1 MRESALRCLLAPA
14 CRPQAHLD
22 AVYGLLGALGGA
34 AVAGAAAYW
43 GPLQLQ
49 NRARREAEAER
60 ALAQAEAAETQRLE
74 LLRAQVARVVLV
86 RRSIA
91 VWDDLLNR
99 TFRAVRNERH
109 ADPEEFRQAADHARA
124 EASRALYEALNDGLY
139 IPITHGS
146 INTAA
151 PEPDAAA
158 RARESTWVL
167 DVFDMATESLG
178 RVLTHASQEVGG
190 LHETHLAV
198 HDAHQCRVDLSQRL
212 MEHVERI
219 TDITT
224 IEIRGNCETRPDE
237 VPQGRS
243 SGDV

>member
-1 MRESALRCLLAPA
+1 MS
-14 CRPQAHLD
+14 D

-49 NRARREAEAER
+49 NRARREAQAER

-99 TFRAVRNERH
+99 TLRAIGTERR

-124 EASRALYEALNDGLY
+124 EASSALYEALNDGLY
-139 IPITHGS
+139 IPITDRS
-146 INTAA
+146 YDDIETIDD
-151 PEPDAAA
+151 EPDAAA

-167 DVFDMATESLG
+167 DVFDRATEHLG
-178 RVLTHASQEVGG
+178 RALTQARGSGG
-190 LHETHLAV
+190 LHETFLEV
-198 HDAHQCRVDLSQRL
+198 QDAHRCRVDLSQRL

-224 IEIRGNCETRPDE
+224 IEIRGDRAGPGG

-243 SGDV
+243 PG